1 MGNGG
6 VALPGGV
13 AGGTVPDGGAGDG
26 LAECEVRVGR
36 GVGDFFGVLVGDG
49 DGVDRAPLMSVMMCA
64 VHRTVDPPPFA
75 DPLHWL
81 TLTRIAVVTVDVV
94 TVHLTRR

>member
-13 AGGTVPDGGAGDG
+13 AGGTVPVGGVG
-26 LAECEVRVGR
+26 LAEWCEVRVGR